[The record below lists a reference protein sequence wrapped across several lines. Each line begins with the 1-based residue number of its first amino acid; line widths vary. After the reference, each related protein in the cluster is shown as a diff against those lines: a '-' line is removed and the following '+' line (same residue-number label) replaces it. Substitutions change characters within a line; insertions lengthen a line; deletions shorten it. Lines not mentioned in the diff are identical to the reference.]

1 MAKRRS
7 RFVAPKGAMTV
18 KEAAES
24 TGYSVARISKLL
36 GENRIVGTF
45 KRKGRRLIPTPI
57 KFLTTKGEEKLLDKA
72 QRGKSDSVV
81 DPNEVCVTGEN
92 SFIRLAPSEGADFTT
107 VISHWRVLFSP
118 AGPGH
123 ALFMRSD
130 LTDDKVVAY
139 SDNVALAR
147 WLQEE
152 IESMIN
158 PPFSDTSVRII
169 EAEFEREGDVRSY
182 STERIESRDEDIA
195 LTWYDT
201 MTPFAIHAP
210 PGTGGRSHG
219 VYSIMTPARRAQ
231 VVINGEYASGNAQPA
246 QRDGTPSTTACL
258 AWSESWVR
266 PRA

>member
-1 MAKRRS
+1 
-7 RFVAPKGAMTV
+7 
-18 KEAAES
+18 
-24 TGYSVARISKLL
+24 
-36 GENRIVGTF
+36 
-45 KRKGRRLIPTPI
+45 
-57 KFLTTKGEEKLLDKA
+57 
-72 QRGKSDSVV
+72 
-81 DPNEVCVTGEN
+81 
-92 SFIRLAPSEGADFTT
+92 
-107 VISHWRVLFSP
+107 
-118 AGPGH
+118 
-123 ALFMRSD
+123 MRSD

-158 PPFSDTSVRII
+158 PPFADTSVRII

-231 VVINGEYASGNAQPA
+231 VVINGEYASGNAQTA

-258 AWSESWVR
+258 A
-266 PRA
+266 

>member
-1 MAKRRS
+1 MP
-7 RFVAPKGAMTV
+7 PKGAMTV
-18 KEAAES
+18 KQAAEA

-45 KRKGRRLIPTPI
+45 KRKGRRLIPTPV
-57 KFLTTKGEEKLLDKA
+57 KYLTTKGEEKLLDKA
-72 QRGKSDSVV
+72 QRAKSASIV
-81 DPNEVCVTGEN
+81 DPNEVRVTGEN
-92 SFIRLAPSEGADFTT
+92 SFIRLAPSEGAEFTT
-107 VISHWRVLFSP
+107 VVSHWRVLFSP
-118 AGPGH
+118 AGKGH
-123 ALFMRSD
+123 AVFMRSD
-130 LTDDKVVAY
+130 LTDGEVVAY

-158 PPFSDTSVRII
+158 PPFSDTSIRII
-169 EAEFEREGDVRSY
+169 EAGFEQDGDVRSY
-182 STERIESRDEDIA
+182 YTERIISRAADID

-219 VYSIMTPARRAQ
+219 VYSIMTPARHAQ
-231 VVINGEYASGNAQPA
+231 VVINGEHASGDAQPA

-266 PRA
+266 PRT

>member
-7 RFVAPKGAMTV
+7 RFVPPKGAMTV

-72 QRGKSDSVV
+72 QRGNSDSVV
-81 DPNEVCVTGEN
+81 DPNEVRVTGEN
-92 SFIRLAPSEGADFTT
+92 SFIRLGPSEGADFTT

-158 PPFSDTSVRII
+158 PPFADTSVRII

-210 PGTGGRSHG
+210 PGTGGRNHG
-219 VYSIMTPARRAQ
+219 VYSIMTPARQ
-231 VVINGEYASGNAQPA
+231 GPGGD
-246 QRDGTPSTTACL
+246 QR
-258 AWSESWVR
+258 
-266 PRA
+266 